1 MPEDPEN
8 RDFSIEKSV
17 DKAGVRRAY
26 VDIFN
31 WKKVMKSS
39 DSSDSSAKRSKS
51 LPAFKLFLS
60 QNSFKAGKDL
70 YHFMRLF
77 GHPLFLGILVKHVL
91 IASLENQHF
100 RVISGL

>member
-1 MPEDPEN
+1 MAENPEN

-39 DSSDSSAKRSKS
+39 DSSESA
-51 LPAFKLFLS
+51 
-60 QNSFKAGKDL
+60 DTW
-70 YHFMRLF
+70 Y
-77 GHPLFLGILVKHVL
+77 IW
-91 IASLENQHF
+91 LEF
-100 RVISGL
+100 SGTESNV